1 VKVAE
6 EDAQKILDDAA
17 VIADRKIKE
26 QHSQSLNYPN

>member
-1 VKVAE
+1 VAE

-26 QHSQSLNYPN
+26 QHSQR